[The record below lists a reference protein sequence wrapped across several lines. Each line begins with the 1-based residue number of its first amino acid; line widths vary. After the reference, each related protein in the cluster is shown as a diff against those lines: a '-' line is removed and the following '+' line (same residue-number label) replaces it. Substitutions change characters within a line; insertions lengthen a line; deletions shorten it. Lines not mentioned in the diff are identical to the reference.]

1 MAVSRVK
8 TSSILQGFPKSRS
21 LLAGNAGY
29 DPAATFLIQRQT
41 ATSSVTSFT
50 FSSIPSTY
58 KHLQIRCLS
67 RRDTGVSH
75 VVVLQFNGDT
85 ATNYWWHL
93 LEGNGSTATSSSVS
107 SATNRVQTFW
117 PNPSVN
123 LAGQFG
129 AGIIDIHDYAST
141 TKYKTVRCFGG
152 GDANGTGKINLTSG
166 VWNSTSAINSIVISF
181 VGDTVV
187 TGTTF
192 ALYGMKG

>member
-1 MAVSRVK
+1 MANTKFS
-8 TSSILQGFPKSRS
+8 TSSINQGLVKSRS
-21 LLAGNAGY
+21 MLVGNLAY

-41 ATSSVTSFT
+41 ATGSVTSFT

-75 VVVLQFNGDT
+75 VIALQFNGDT

-93 LEGNGSTATSSSVS
+93 LEGNGSTATSSSIS
-107 SATNRVQTFW
+107 SATNRVLTFW

-141 TKYKTVRCFGG
+141 TKNKTVRSFGG
-152 GDANGTGKINLTSG
+152 GDANGSGKINLTSG